1 MFLLS
6 GIGQDQAAFIGYPL
20 LPMAGQFNRAHTTRT

>member
-6 GIGQDQAAFIGYPL
+6 GIGQDQVAFIGCPL
-20 LPMAGQFNRAHTTRT
+20 LPMAGQFNRARATRT